1 MTSGFLTTQQ
11 VQDLL
16 DVDASTIYRM
26 AGDGRLP
33 AVRIGRQWRFPAA
46 DIEAMLRPGG
56 TAPHASA
63 RDASAPDASVPVG
76 ARASGTALAGA
87 RPAVGAPHRPTRS
100 VGEPVATSAP
110 HDEAPLPP
118 ELVTATLEVVAPALG
133 VSMVVTD
140 LAGQP
145 LTPIVNPAPAIVSR
159 SQDPDFGTACATE
172 WRSFAHEPHLAPRL
186 QPGRFGFLCAHSFV
200 RQGTSLVAM
209 VLAGGIAP
217 AGSDDPG
224 FFHLDADRHALVL
237 ETLPR
242 TAALLSRLV
251 APAADLPAADAPVA
265 DAPVADAPASGDD
278 PTTA

>member
-56 TAPHASA
+56 TA
-63 RDASAPDASVPVG
+63 ASAPVTPAPAPVAG
-76 ARASGTALAGA
+76 RPSGPAWAGA
-87 RPAVGAPHRPTRS
+87 DPASPATPGPMRT
-100 VGEPVATSAP
+100 VGEPVALTSA
-110 HDEAPLPP
+110 DEAAPLPP
-118 ELVTATLEVVAPALG
+118 DLATETLEVVAPALG

-140 LAGQP
+140 LAGRP
-145 LTPIVNPAPAIVSR
+145 LTPIVNPAPAIVAR
-159 SQDPDFGTACATE
+159 SQDPGFGTACATE
-172 WRSFAHEPHLAPRL
+172 WRGFAHEPHLAPRL

-200 RQGTSLVAM
+200 RQGASLVAM

-217 AGSDDPG
+217 AGSEDADL
-224 FFHLDADRHALVL
+224 FHLDVDRHAVVL

-251 APAADLPAADAPVA
+251 APASPSQDPAASSQDPAAPSQVPA
-265 DAPVADAPASGDD
+265 ASSPAPDHPTPA
-278 PTTA
+278 

>member
-56 TAPHASA
+56 AT
-63 RDASAPDASVPVG
+63 PD
-76 ARASGTALAGA
+76 
-87 RPAVGAPHRPTRS
+87 
-100 VGEPVATSAP
+100 TSAP
-110 HDEAPLPP
+110 VEGRPLGPAPAGGEPALPPTDRRGGTAAAPVAVPTTSTESPLPAQ
-118 ELVTATLEVVAPALG
+118 LATATLEVVAPALG

-140 LAGQP
+140 LAGRP
-145 LTPIVNPAPAIVSR
+145 LTPIVNPAPAIVAR
-159 SQDPDFGTACATE
+159 SQDPDFGIACATE
-172 WRSFAHEPHLAPRL
+172 WRGFAHEPHLAPRL
-186 QPGRFGFLCAHSFV
+186 EPGRFGFLCAHSLV
-200 RQGTSLVAM
+200 RRGASLVAM

-217 AGSDDPG
+217 AGSGDSEL
-224 FFHLDADRHALVL
+224 FHLDADRRALVL

-251 APAADLPAADAPVA
+251 APATSSPH
-265 DAPVADAPASGDD
+265 DD
-278 PTTA
+278 HPTTA

>member
-1 MTSGFLTTQQ
+1 MTSGFFTTQQ

-56 TAPHASA
+56 TAPHAPA
-63 RDASAPDASVPVG
+63 PHASAPVG
-76 ARASGTALAGA
+76 DPASGAAPTGAVSALAGTQLPA
-87 RPAVGAPHRPTRS
+87 RTAGGS
-100 VGEPVATSAP
+100 LATSAP
-110 HDEAPLPP
+110 HDAIPLPP
-118 ELVTATLEVVAPALG
+118 ELATATLEAVAPALG

-145 LTPIVNPAPAIVSR
+145 LTPIVNPAPAIVAR

-172 WRSFAHEPHLAPRL
+172 WRGFAHEPHLAPRF

-217 AGSDDPG
+217 VGSDDPEL
-224 FFHLDADRHALVL
+224 FHLDADRHAVVL

-251 APAADLPAADAPVA
+251 APT
-265 DAPVADAPASGDD
+265 DD
-278 PTTA
+278 S

>member
-63 RDASAPDASVPVG
+63 PHASAPHASAPVG
-76 ARASGTALAGA
+76 DPASGPAPTGADPALPATQGPPRTAG
-87 RPAVGAPHRPTRS
+87 RS
-100 VGEPVATSAP
+100 LATSTP
-110 HDEAPLPP
+110 HDAAPLSP
-118 ELVTATLEVVAPALG
+118 ELATATLEAVAPALG

-145 LTPIVNPAPAIVSR
+145 LTPIVNPAPAIVAR

-172 WRSFAHEPHLAPRL
+172 WRGFAHEPHLAPRF

-217 AGSDDPG
+217 VGSDDPEL
-224 FFHLDADRHALVL
+224 FHLDADRHAVVL

-251 APAADLPAADAPVA
+251 APT
-265 DAPVADAPASGDD
+265 DD
-278 PTTA
+278 S

>member
-1 MTSGFLTTQQ
+1 MASGFLTTQQ

-56 TAPHASA
+56 TA
-63 RDASAPDASVPVG
+63 RD
-76 ARASGTALAGA
+76 
-87 RPAVGAPHRPTRS
+87 
-100 VGEPVATSAP
+100 TSAP
-110 HDEAPLPP
+110 VDGAPTGHTVADVDRGGTARHRPGSRTAAPVALLAASTQGP
-118 ELVTATLEVVAPALG
+118 LLSDLATATLEVVAPALG

-145 LTPIVNPAPAIVSR
+145 LTPIVNPAPAIVAR
-159 SQDPDFGTACATE
+159 SEDPDFGVACATE
-172 WRSFAHEPHLAPRL
+172 WRGFAHEPHLAPRL

-200 RQGTSLVAM
+200 RRGTSLVAM

-217 AGSDDPG
+217 AGSDDPDL
-224 FFHLDADRHALVL
+224 FHLDVDRHALVL

-251 APAADLPAADAPVA
+251 APAGGAPAG
-265 DAPVADAPASGDD
+265 DAPAGNDR
-278 PTTA
+278 PTPA